1 MAWNGGSLFSH
12 DWNGLELRKLVLALM
27 SWLGM
32 VEVGF
37 RLTGLACNRGSRFW
51 PDWNGLEWMKSVLA
65 GQDWFG
71 IDKVDLGLHGM
82 SWNGLSWI
90 RPQRNGFR
98 TNSSHSVKLREAWPI
113 FEKGRKME
121 KEQVNNEGFPRP
133 GGSLSYLVTNLPI
146 GFLDLC

>member
-82 SWNGLSWI
+82 S
-90 RPQRNGFR
+90 
-98 TNSSHSVKLREAWPI
+98 
-113 FEKGRKME
+113 
-121 KEQVNNEGFPRP
+121 
-133 GGSLSYLVTNLPI
+133 
-146 GFLDLC
+146 